1 LGNISQINKKNKMK
15 KIFTLIIV
23 FFCFQLSAQDQ
34 ENNAN
39 EIEFAEEEYP
49 VKRMSLGLKLG
60 VPNMASGTFE
70 YVLPFLN
77 NRIAPYI
84 NYGAYDLKVDM
95 TEIDLS
101 YSEFG
106 AKYYFNEKGKGFYA
120 GLGISSFSS
129 SLIYNDVSLSGG
141 MTGTGSVDLDIDTT
155 ILKIGVKTG
164 GTLYF
169 SFELGYGFGT
179 IPDSLNFNATSLS
192 GVSESV
198 TEEIPSIPGIGSG
211 GIVVGNIG
219 LGISF

>member
-1 LGNISQINKKNKMK
+1 MK
-15 KIFTLIIV
+15 KLFNIIIILL
-23 FFCFQLSAQDQ
+23 CFNLTAQD
-34 ENNAN
+34 EEKNIN
-39 EIEFAEEEYP
+39 EIEFSEEQYSI
-49 VKRMSLGLKLG
+49 KRMSLGIKLG

-70 YVLPFLN
+70 YVLPILN

-106 AKYYFNEKGKGFYA
+106 AKYYFNDNGKGFYA
-120 GLGISSFSS
+120 GIGISSFSS
-129 SLIYNDVSLSGG
+129 SLVYNDVSLSGG
-141 MTGTGSVDLDIDTT
+141 MTGYGSVDLDIDTT
-155 ILKIGVKTG
+155 IFKLGVKTG

-179 IPDSLNFNATSLS
+179 IPDSLTFNATSLS
-192 GVSESV
+192 GVAESV

>member
-1 LGNISQINKKNKMK
+1 MK
-15 KIFTLIIV
+15 KIFILPVV
-23 FFCFQLSAQDQ
+23 FFCFQLTAQDE
-34 ENNAN
+34 ENNTN
-39 EIEFAEEEYP
+39 EIEFSEEEQS
-49 VKRMSLGLKLG
+49 VKRISLGLKLG

-70 YVLPFLN
+70 YVLPVLN

-129 SLIYNDVSLSGG
+129 SLVYNDVSLSGG
-141 MTGTGSVDLDIDTT
+141 MTGTGSVDLNIDTT

-169 SFELGYGFGT
+169 SFELGYGYRSGK
-179 IPDSLNFNATSLS
+179 LS
-192 GVSESV
+192 ANVNIYHTAWRDR
-198 TEEIPSIPGIGSG
+198 TEEIPSIPGIGAG

>member
-1 LGNISQINKKNKMK
+1 
-15 KIFTLIIV
+15 
-23 FFCFQLSAQDQ
+23 
-34 ENNAN
+34 
-39 EIEFAEEEYP
+39 
-49 VKRMSLGLKLG
+49 
-60 VPNMASGTFE
+60 
-70 YVLPFLN
+70 
-77 NRIAPYI
+77 
-84 NYGAYDLKVDM
+84 
-95 TEIDLS
+95 
-101 YSEFG
+101 
-106 AKYYFNEKGKGFYA
+106 
-120 GLGISSFSS
+120 
-129 SLIYNDVSLSGG
+129 